1 MTTKKRRTEGA
12 AQAPSPSEVVRLG
25 PLEGAIGFHLRKA
38 QEASFAAFSRR
49 AHQQQ
54 LKAGKYAILQLLEEN
69 PGINQTAL
77 SKASGRDKSTLT
89 STLRELQASGLVARY
104 RVQRDGRST
113 SLHLTAKGTT
123 QLRALRAHA
132 HKHDAELDAIVGPE
146 KRGEFLA
153 ILRSIAAVL
162 NRSST
167 KGKR

>member
-1 MTTKKRRTEGA
+1 MPRKKQTDRV
-12 AQAPSPSEVVRLG
+12 APALSPSDIVRLG

-89 STLRELQASGLVARY
+89 STLRELQTSGLVARH
-104 RVQRDGRST
+104 RVQHDGRSA
-113 SLHLTAKGTT
+113 SLHLTPKGTN

-132 HKHDAELDAIVGPE
+132 MKHDAELDAIVGPDRRE
-146 KRGEFLA
+146 EFLT

-162 NRSST
+162 NGSGP